1 MAMFIQT
8 NVAAMV
14 AQNHLSKT
22 QNNLQATFQKLSSGF
37 RINSAADDA
46 AGLGISKGMEAQ
58 VRSFTVAERN
68 ANDAISMAQTADGAG
83 EQIHGILSRLRELAT
98 QGANG
103 TLSSNDSTNLDT
115 EFQSM
120 KSEIDR
126 ISNVTKFNGTSLL
139 SGAANTVNF
148 QVGIGTTAG
157 NDTLGVV
164 FGGVDA
170 TALGINTLDL
180 TSNGNS
186 TTAITAIDNAIQ
198 TLSTKRETWGAA
210 TNRLSVAVANI
221 QTTAT
226 NMSASL
232 SRIRDVD
239 VAAETAAMARQ
250 QVLTQAGASILGQA
264 NQAPQ
269 LALKLIG

>member
-14 AQNHLSKT
+14 AQNHLAKT
-22 QNNLQATFQKLSSGF
+22 QTNLQATFQKLASGF
-37 RINSAADDA
+37 RINSASDDA

-58 VRSFTVAERN
+58 VRSFAVAERN
-68 ANDAISMAQTADGAG
+68 ANDAISMSQTADGAA

-103 TLSSNDSTNLDT
+103 TLSTNDSTNLDT

-120 KSEIDR
+120 RSEIDR

-157 NDTLGVV
+157 DDTLAVV

-170 TALGINTLDL
+170 TALGVTGLDL
-180 TSNGNS
+180 TNNANS
-186 TTAITAIDNAIQ
+186 TTAITAIDAAIQ
-198 TLSTKRETWGAA
+198 TLSTTRETWGAA

-221 QTTAT
+221 QSTST
-226 NMSASL
+226 NLSASL

-239 VAAETAAMARQ
+239 IASETASMARQ
-250 QVLTQAGASILGQA
+250 QVLMQAGASILGQA
-264 NQAPQ
+264 NQMPQ
-269 LALKLIG
+269 LALKLLG